1 VDLFLNFIQMF
12 LISYYV
18 TPTNTTSQDQPQLLT
33 MGAVNGS
40 QVKSEA
46 INASDNFT
54 VSTPAVG
61 NPGTVT
67 GVYKYDHSTN
77 FENYLQELGVSS
89 WMRKMAGL
97 ATPTVTVS
105 RNSQCNQSPVKGG
118 FRRLP
123 VRSGSGNPGKCKQGV
138 QPWLKSCP
146 TGDNCKEWTIHTS
159 TGIPF
164 INHEVSFNLNETVTD
179 TTLDGRNIE
188 STVLSDDVTAGPPV
202 WRETQVGLDS
212 NFNRQEGGK
221 TTQLIRTFLSDKMLV
236 EMSCGSVKASSV
248 FNRVTDN
255 KQ

>member
-1 VDLFLNFIQMF
+1 MTLSSKCTVDLFLNFLQMF

-18 TPTNTTSQDQPQLLT
+18 TPTTTSSQDQPQLLT

-40 QVKSEA
+40 QVNSEA

-54 VSTPAVG
+54 VSTPAG

-105 RNSQCNQSPVKGG
+105 RNSACNQ
-118 FRRLP
+118 
-123 VRSGSGNPGKCKQGV
+123 
-138 QPWLKSCP
+138 
-146 TGDNCKEWTIHTS
+146 GDNCKEWTIHTS